1 MKIVNVNGRLETR
14 GTWEETEAQATAQ
27 VACIAQQRAELRA
40 MLSGNVQFHEDPHA
54 AQVARPLSFKDRE
67 QLAFDTW
74 LARECPSGDVEAVHS
89 RWLASDDYLDL
100 LETAPAATLL
110 PLMQPDAA
118 PATPAKTTQ
127 KPPAKTTQKPPAVWR
142 TAAQVPQSERN
153 GLWFCE
159 TYRGGVSF
167 AILPRF
173 DGSCRYLRAPE
184 GVEFGADY
192 DPSMYQRPD
201 ADDWFTHD
209 PREDSIC
216 PVPAGVK
223 FEAKCRDGDIAGQD
237 EFDDDGS
244 NWRLGLPEDR
254 SPHPHDILAWRV
266 VA

>member
-14 GTWEETEAQATAQ
+14 GTWEEAEAQATAQ
-27 VACIAQQRAELRA
+27 VAGIAQTRTELRA
-40 MLSGNVQFHEDPHA
+40 MLSGNRQFHEDPHA

-127 KPPAKTTQKPPAVWR
+127 KPPAVWR
-142 TAAQVPQSERN
+142 TAAQVPRSERN

-192 DPSMYQRPD
+192 DPSMYRRPD
-201 ADDWFTHD
+201 ADGWFTHD
-209 PREDSIC
+209 PREDSMC

-223 FEAKCRDGDIAGQD
+223 YEVRFVNGKISGCWSLDGGDDPLKCLRWKNFNVVAGFTIA
-237 EFDDDGS
+237 
-244 NWRLGLPEDR
+244 
-254 SPHPHDILAWRV
+254 AWRV